1 MPWAPWVLFS
11 PSGVKDVND
20 EGGGWKKELVV
31 SIEVEGKVD
40 ISPISSVRLSMIPK
54 IFNYFPP
61 A

>member
-1 MPWAPWVLFS
+1 
-11 PSGVKDVND
+11 VKDVND
-20 EGGGWKKELVV
+20 EGVGWKKELVV

-40 ISPISSVRLSMIPK
+40 ISPISSVMLSMIPK